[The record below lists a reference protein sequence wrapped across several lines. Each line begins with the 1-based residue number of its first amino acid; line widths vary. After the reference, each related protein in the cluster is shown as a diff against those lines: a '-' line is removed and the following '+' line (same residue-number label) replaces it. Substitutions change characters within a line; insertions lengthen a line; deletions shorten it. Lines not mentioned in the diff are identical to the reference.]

1 MPPLKLRGGKGE
13 LIAIHRFTIGE
24 MMVKLNI
31 DGRMIEVA
39 EGTTILNASRMLN
52 IEIPTLCN
60 HPKLTPFGGCRLCL
74 VEVKGVPRPLTS
86 CTTPVSEGMEVTTS
100 TPALEDLRKT
110 VLELILSDHPNDCMI
125 CEKAGDC
132 TLQELAYFYGIS
144 PYNPPLLKG
153 DKGGFL
159 GERRIYEKRD
169 GNPFIERNMEK
180 CILCGRCVKVCDEI
194 QGVGAIDFAYRG
206 FKSKICP
213 PFERDMDCEFCGQC
227 VAVCP
232 TGALTGKMW
241 QLRGRQKDIKEVDT
255 TCAYCG
261 TGCNITLHVRKNEV
275 VRVTA
280 KEDKW
285 NEGWLCVKGRFG
297 YTFINSP
304 DRLKKPLI
312 RIAPKHIADF
322 GFRISDLNS
331 EVRNQQSAIFK
342 EVSWDEAL
350 DYISAKLKEIKEKHG
365 PDSIAGLSSARCTTE
380 ENYLFQKFMR
390 AAVGTNNVDHCARL

>member
-1 MPPLKLRGGKGE
+1 
-13 LIAIHRFTIGE
+13 
-24 MMVKLNI
+24 MVKVTI
-31 DGRMIEVA
+31 DNKTIEVA
-39 EGTTILNASRMLN
+39 EGTTVLEAARMLN
-52 IEIPTLCN
+52 IQIPTLCH
-60 HPKLTPFGGCRLCL
+60 HPKLTPFGGCRMCI

-100 TPALEDLRKT
+100 SPAIEDLRRT

-132 TLQELAYFYGIS
+132 TLQELAYFYGIKE
-144 PYNPPLLKG
+144 NR
-153 DKGGFL
+153 FA
-159 GERRIYEKRD
+159 GERRVYEKRD
-169 GNPFIERNMEK
+169 GNPFIERDMEK
-180 CILCGRCVKVCDEI
+180 CILCGRCVKVCDEV
-194 QGVGAIDFAYRG
+194 QGVEAVDFTYRG

-213 PFERDMDCEFCGQC
+213 PFEKDLKCEFCGQC

-241 QLRGRQKDIKEVDT
+241 ALRGRQKDIKEVDT

-261 TGCNITLHVRKNEV
+261 TGCNITLHVRANEV
-275 VRVTA
+275 IRVTS

-304 DRLKKPLI
+304 DRLTKPMIKIKNKEGSRVQGFKDSSEQLGPS
-312 RIAPKHIADF
+312 APRPLDPF
-322 GFRISDLNS
+322 SN
-331 EVRNQQSAIFK
+331 FK

-350 DYISAKLKEIKEKHG
+350 DYIAQRLKEIKGKHG
-365 PDSIAGLSSARCTTE
+365 PDAIAGLSSARCTTE
-380 ENYLFQKFMR
+380 ENYLFQKFVR
-390 AAVGTNNVDHCARL
+390 AGLGTNNIDHCARL

>member
-1 MPPLKLRGGKGE
+1 MPKL
-13 LIAIHRFTIGE
+13 T
-24 MMVKLNI
+24 I
-31 DGRMIEVA
+31 DGKTIEVS
-39 EGTTILNASRMLN
+39 EGTTVLDAAKMLN
-52 IEIPTLCN
+52 IEIPTLCR
-60 HPKLTPFGGCRLCL
+60 HPKLTPFGGCRLCI
-74 VEVKGVPRPLTS
+74 VEVKGAPRPLTS

-110 VLELILSDHPNDCMI
+110 VLELILSDHPNDCMV

-132 TLQELAYFYGIS
+132 TLQELAYFYGIRE
-144 PYNPPLLKG
+144 NRFG
-153 DKGGFL
+153 

-169 GNPFIERNMEK
+169 GNLFIERDMGK

-206 FKSKICP
+206 FKSKVCP
-213 PFERDMDCEFCGQC
+213 TFEKDLDCEFCGQC

-241 QLRGRQKDIKEVDT
+241 QLRGRQKDIREVDT
-255 TCAYCG
+255 ICSYCG
-261 TGCNITLHVRKNEV
+261 TGCNLTLHVRQNEV
-275 VRVTA
+275 IRVTS

-297 YTFINSP
+297 YSFINSP

-312 RIAPKHIADF
+312 RITPRDKS
-322 GFRISDLNS
+322 GVGSQESGVSKLQTPNSKLFR
-331 EVRNQQSAIFK
+331 EAT
-342 EVSWDEAL
+342 WDEAL
-350 DYISAKLKEIKEKHG
+350 DYIAAKLKEIKERSG
-365 PDSIAGLSSARCTTE
+365 ADSIAGLSSARCTTE